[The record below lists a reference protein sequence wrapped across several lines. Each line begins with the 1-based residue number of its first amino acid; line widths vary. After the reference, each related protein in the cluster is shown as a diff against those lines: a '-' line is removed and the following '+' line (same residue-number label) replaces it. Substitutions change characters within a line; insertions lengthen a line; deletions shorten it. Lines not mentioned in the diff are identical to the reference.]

1 MLFFKALSKEP
12 ALSACATAAEERQA
26 ANVPLVCLFFFPQI
40 SSWACN
46 QSRQKQKDRL
56 AAKPCPEPTPSG
68 LGVLLPSSRCA
79 VLAAGAFFKNQ
90 GAGLVD
96 FSITSGG
103 SEMEAGTAETVG
115 TAGSHPA
122 HSCHPAPA
130 PPSFPPQPGGEHC
143 GGRTG
148 VRHRCGA
155 LELTQFPQ
163 GLLKRSRSPST
174 RLLRGGFSWACKRQL
189 QVGIS

>member
-12 ALSACATAAEERQA
+12 ALSACVTAAEERQA
-26 ANVPLVCLFFFPQI
+26 ANVPFVCLFFFPQI

-103 SEMEAGTAETVG
+103 SQMEAGTAETVG
-115 TAGSHPA
+115 TTGSHPA

-130 PPSFPPQPGGEHC
+130 PPVPPPSQAGSTVGE
-143 GGRTG
+143 
-148 VRHRCGA
+148 
-155 LELTQFPQ
+155 EL
-163 GLLKRSRSPST
+163 G
-174 RLLRGGFSWACKRQL
+174 
-189 QVGIS
+189 